1 MSKDAVV
8 RARLEN
14 TLKAEVENILNNLG
28 INMTEAI
35 NIYFQQIKLHNG
47 LPFDVRIPNKATK
60 KAIENTR
67 KDIDVVTC
75 ENAEELFKELDL

>member
-60 KAIENTR
+60 KAIENT
-67 KDIDVVTC
+67 KKGIDVVFC